1 MKRTFV
7 QCCALAGAILLAG
20 LPGVAASLPGQEK
33 APPAYTI
40 QMPPQPDYS
49 PFTWLL
55 GDWTGKTGGKGVQG
69 EVLLS
74 FSYELGKRFMVLRE
88 EVSLPASKN
97 APATHESLMGIL
109 SATASGG
116 FEMTLYSSS
125 GFVSRY
131 AVTARSGEID
141 LQPDGG
147 SLTPPGWLFR
157 RVFRQ
162 ASADECQESV
172 TVAPP
177 QRAFFTYYTAALS
190 RITPAPANTPSP
202 SQPNKDLDKTGSGD

>member
-1 MKRTFV
+1 MKRSFIQSV
-7 QCCALAGAILLAG
+7 VLIMAVLLAALCG
-20 LPGVAASLPGQEK
+20 AAASLRDQRK

-40 QMPPQPDYS
+40 QMPPEPDYS

-55 GDWTGKTGGKGVQG
+55 GDWTGKTSGKGAQG

-74 FSYELGKRFMVLRE
+74 FSYELGKRFMILRE
-88 EVSLPASKN
+88 EVSLPASKS
-97 APATHESLMGIL
+97 APAMHESLMGIL

-131 AVTARSGEID
+131 AVTARSGAID

-147 SLTPPGWLFR
+147 PLAPPGWLFR
-157 RVFRQ
+157 RAFRQ
-162 ASADECQESV
+162 ASADGCQESV

-177 QRAFFTYYTAALS
+177 QGTFFTYYTAALS
-190 RITPAPANTPSP
+190 RITPAPANTPS
-202 SQPNKDLDKTGSGD
+202 SAQPDKGSAKTGSGD